1 MAYYSAAI
9 LAIAASFLASASA
22 LELTTSN
29 FDEITTG
36 KTVFIKFYAPWC
48 GHCKAMAADW
58 ARLENDF
65 ADHNIAL
72 VASVDCSEEEN
83 DSICEDFGVEGF
95 PTIAW
100 GDSHSASHYT
110 GGRDY
115 ASMKKFADEKIVYPV
130 CSILTVGACSDEEKA
145 DIAFVEEK
153 TDAELLEVV
162 TKFKEVVKEEEKE
175 FEKWVEDLQRS
186 YEAKMEEHSSRQGVL
201 RAEGKIKFIEQVFKK
216 RGIENPLK
224 SNDPMMDE
232 IDDDDDLG
240 GGEL

>member
-83 DSICEDFGVEGF
+83 DSICEDFGVEVSNNIVACVVVC
-95 PTIAW
+95 PTDRTHLMWLWFGIVLLIIICIYILCQQHQSI
-100 GDSHSASHYT
+100 DQSKYT
-110 GGRDY
+110 
-115 ASMKKFADEKIVYPV
+115 
-130 CSILTVGACSDEEKA
+130 LT
-145 DIAFVEEK
+145 
-153 TDAELLEVV
+153 T
-162 TKFKEVVKEEEKE
+162 
-175 FEKWVEDLQRS
+175 
-186 YEAKMEEHSSRQGVL
+186 
-201 RAEGKIKFIEQVFKK
+201 
-216 RGIENPLK
+216 
-224 SNDPMMDE
+224 
-232 IDDDDDLG
+232 
-240 GGEL
+240 

>member
-22 LELTTSN
+22 LELTTAN
-29 FDEITTG
+29 FDEMTTG

-65 ADHNIAL
+65 ADHKVAM

-100 GDSHSASHYT
+100 GDSHSASPYT

-115 ASMKKFADEKIVYPV
+115 ASMKKFADKKIVYPV
-130 CSILTVGACSDEEKA
+130 CSILTIGACSDAEKA

-162 TKFKEVVKEEEKE
+162 NKFKEVVKEEEKA
-175 FEKWVEDLQRS
+175 FGKWVEDLQKS
-186 YEAKMEEHSSRQGVL
+186 YEARMQEHSSRQEIL
-201 RAEGKIKFIEQVFKK
+201 RAEGKIKYIEQVFKK

-224 SNDPMMDE
+224 SNDPMMD
-232 IDDDDDLG
+232 DDDDDALG